1 MCAEAP
7 PGISANQWYR
17 GAFDSDMFCLL
28 KPREPT
34 VRELRPKGLI
44 PELLRGQSL
53 AALFCAM
60 LSGCP
65 FLRGLPLCPMRLGS
79 AFCGSRRARLGV
91 GEPNVRRMAH
101 GAWSWRLRGGACT
114 PGLCRRFPAC
124 ARLSGRPRRLSPFRA
139 RGCGPRRRGR

>member
-17 GAFDSDMFCLL
+17 GTFDGDMFCLL

-53 AALFCAM
+53 QFD
-60 LSGCP
+60 
-65 FLRGLPLCPMRLGS
+65 LPS
-79 AFCGSRRARLGV
+79 LGV
-91 GEPNVRRMAH
+91 PVGHVGVQVGLE
-101 GAWSWRLRGGACT
+101 RLEVG
-114 PGLCRRFPAC
+114 PLPA
-124 ARLSGRPRRLSPFRA
+124 P
-139 RGCGPRRRGR
+139 